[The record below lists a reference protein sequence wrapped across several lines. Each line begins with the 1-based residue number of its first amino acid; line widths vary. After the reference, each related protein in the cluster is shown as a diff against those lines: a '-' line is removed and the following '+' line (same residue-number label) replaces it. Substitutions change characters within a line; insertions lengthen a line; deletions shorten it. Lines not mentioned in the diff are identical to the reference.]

1 MNRRLIFW
9 LGVCFLAIFS
19 NVTLFSQTPFQVT
32 HETGGVGRFAWAPDS
47 KQFAYA
53 AYCDNVAKLHR
64 IDLNGSNKTLLTTN
78 VAVGYGGTVDWK
90 GGFITFKSSNNA
102 IPPYNMLL
110 KRINPDG
117 TNETTI
123 IGPYWYG
130 ESIQRPGGGWL
141 LFEDAP
147 GGWWIAKR
155 CDLNGANV
163 ATVSHNSLVQ
173 SIGWLGK
180 SHILYLRG
188 ANYDTP
194 CRLYKV
200 NFAGGALVDLTS
212 KDLPKDVDFS
222 ASPDSS
228 KILYCDGTDTNWDIW
243 IMDSDGSNKKQ
254 LTDHPKKEHLNYPLQ
269 NVWMPDSKSFFFVSH
284 RSGNGNIYKMNVDG
298 TGLTQ
303 ITFGDFKDLAPSV
316 SPDGTRLAFLSDR
329 DGIFNIWV
337 IDFEKVHV
345 SAPDTT
351 EDGGITIDIP
361 VRVTDVSG
369 KEIFSFG
376 MTVETN
382 PAILVP
388 QEVITTGTL
397 SEAWGAATVNIQGG
411 KVKLAIAGTT
421 PLTGAGVLIFLR
433 YKVPEDVAH
442 NATTPIKIS
451 DLIFNDG
458 EPKAELHDGSF
469 TAIRRY
475 DVSGKLK
482 YYSNTIPI
490 PGAKVTLNSHEM
502 VTSNSGEFQF
512 LDIIYDNYT
521 LRPTKIGASAHAVG
535 PYDASL
541 ILMHTVQL
549 IQLTPYQMIAAD
561 VTGNGTVSAMDASYV
576 LRYYVGLISGF
587 PIDKDWKF
595 VPVSFP
601 INNTNWATAPDS
613 IRYQPLNGDKTDQD
627 FVGIVYGDPSGNW
640 TAPSSP
646 LLARTNVQQKLTL
659 GKLQKEQ
666 NGNFVLPISLV
677 EASDVISY
685 GLTCQYDQNQF
696 QFIAAEL
703 TLTQQKS
710 PLFAYQDHKGI
721 VKIGYAGTNPV
732 DQNGPIVKLIFKP
745 KEMIQNTATAL
756 FSIGEFSIN
765 NQDYAAHL
773 QYVEANSIADVPDH
787 YELSQNYPNPF
798 NSTTKIDYALA
809 NDCHVRITVYNHLGQ
824 VVAVLVDDYQSKGTH
839 SVKWNAHNQPSG
851 IYLYKLKAGGFS
863 AAKKMFLKK

>member
-1 MNRRLIFW
+1 MNRKLIFW

-32 HETGGVGRFAWAPDS
+32 HETGGVGRFAWSPDS

-155 CDLNGANV
+155 CNMNGGNV

-222 ASPDSS
+222 GSPDSS

-337 IDFEKVHV
+337 IDLEKVHV
-345 SAPDTT
+345 SVPDTT

-361 VRVTDVSG
+361 VRVTNVTG

-421 PLTGAGVLIFLR
+421 PLAGSGILIFLR

-442 NATTPIKIS
+442 NASTPIKIS

-475 DVSGKLK
+475 DVSGKLT
-482 YYSNTIPI
+482 YYSNAIPI
-490 PGAKVTLNSHEM
+490 PGAKVNLNSNEI
-502 VTSNSGEFQF
+502 VTGNSGEFQF

-587 PIDKDWKF
+587 PIDKDWEF
-595 VPVSFP
+595 VPVSFS

-640 TAPSSP
+640 APLSTPMLTRSGHVP
-646 LLARTNVQQKLTL
+646 KLVP
-659 GKLQKEQ
+659 GNLQREQ
-666 NGNFVLPISLV
+666 NGTWVLPVSLVDATDIISL
-677 EASDVISY
+677 
-685 GLTCQYDQNQF
+685 GLTCHYDRNRY

-703 TLTQQKS
+703 TTNQSQS
-710 PLFAYQDHKGI
+710 PLFAYHDHQGT
-721 VKIGYAGTNPV
+721 VRLGFAGA
-732 DQNGPIVKLIFKP
+732 QAIQQIGPIMKLIFKP
-745 KEMIQNTATAL
+745 VGRIENPESPA
-756 FSIGEFSIN
+756 FSIGQFSLNGDEFTAQS
-765 NQDYAAHL
+765 QDAEPSL
-773 QYVEANSIADVPDH
+773 SADVPDRFD
-787 YELSQNYPNPF
+787 LSQNYPNPF
-798 NSTTKIDYALA
+798 NATTTISYSLG
-809 NDCHVRITVYNHLGQ
+809 NDTHVTLTVYNHLGQ
-824 VVAVLVDDYQSKGTH
+824 VVDELVEEYQAKGKH
-839 SVKWNAHNQPSG
+839 SVKWNAGNQPSG
-851 IYLYKLKAGGFS
+851 IYFYKLKTEEFS
-863 AAKKMFLKK
+863 AAKKMFLSK